1 MRAGSRRLLLLLVV
15 GSVCF
20 SGCQVLLLAGGAA
33 AGAGAVIWHEGRLEQ
48 TLDAPLLQAV
58 QATEDALEALGLPVL
73 ESKADKLTAHLE
85 SEYADGKHVWI
96 DMEAF
101 SEATTRARIR
111 VGVMG
116 DKERALNV
124 LDAIKDRL

>member
-1 MRAGSRRLLLLLVV
+1 MRAGSRALLLLLIA
-15 GSVCF
+15 GSVC
-20 SGCQVLLLAGGAA
+20 SAGCQVLLLAGGAA

-48 TLDAPLLQAV
+48 NLDAPLAQTV
-58 QATEDALEALGLPVL
+58 QAAEDALEALGLPVL

-96 DMEAF
+96 DMEAL